1 MSGCSVFA
9 GRRVSEEAMA
19 NNYSVGLDEAED
31 DVLDEDFDF
40 DDEEDEFLERSQ
52 RKLLR
57 VKIGRAAKR
66 SGDWD

>member
-1 MSGCSVFA
+1 
-9 GRRVSEEAMA
+9 MA